1 MPVRGDLGSIGTA
14 EAHYEWRS
22 LGAGVA
28 GNRGKIAALY
38 DRRPLQIAEVHNLGR
53 RRAIFFLLAIN
64 HRRKRGADQ
73 RNAETSCQKFIH
85 PTLLRQ
91 KVRVPNWPKDT
102 PPIRL
107 RQLKSISRSRIGHS
121 PCRYRVRPL
130 EASAKSCSH

>member
-73 RNAETSCQKFIH
+73 RNAETSYQNFFY
-85 PTLLRQ
+85 PSRLR
-91 KVRVPNWPKDT
+91 KKDRVPYWTKAT
-102 PPIRL
+102 SPI
-107 RQLKSISRSRIGHS
+107 
-121 PCRYRVRPL
+121 
-130 EASAKSCSH
+130 